1 MSQKRITET
10 MKIQV
15 KLFAIL
21 RKYAADESPAKQDL
35 ELAAGSTIRKA
46 LEQLGVPEPEV
57 AFVFV
62 NSKRQ
67 KLDEPLS
74 DGDELGVFPPMAGG

>member
-1 MSQKRITET
+1 
-10 MKIQV
+10 MKVQV
-15 KLFAIL
+15 KLFAML
-21 RKYAADESPAKQDL
+21 RKYAPDASIHKYGL
-35 ELAAGSTIRKA
+35 ELAQGTTIRQV

-67 KLDEPLS
+67 KLDEPLT
-74 DGDELGVFPPMAGG
+74 DGDELGIFPPIAGG

>member
-1 MSQKRITET
+1 MARYGAVLMEV
-10 MKIQV
+10 QV
-15 KLFAIL
+15 KLFATL
-21 RKYAADESPAKQDL
+21 RKYAPAGSPAKQDL
-35 ELAAGSTIRKA
+35 ELADGSTIRQA
-46 LEQLGVPEPEV
+46 LEQLGVPEPQI

-67 KLDEPLS
+67 KLDQPLA

>member
-1 MSQKRITET
+1 MRI
-10 MKIQV
+10 KV

-21 RKYAADESPAKQDL
+21 RKYAPTGSTAKQDL
-35 ELAAGSTIRKA
+35 ELSDGSTIRQA
-46 LEQLGVPEPEV
+46 LEQLGVPEPKV

-67 KLDEPLS
+67 KLDQPLA
-74 DGDELGVFPPMAGG
+74 DGDELGVFPPIAGG

>member
-1 MSQKRITET
+1 

-21 RKYAADESPAKQDL
+21 RKHSPAGSPAKQDL
-35 ELAAGSTIRKA
+35 ELADGSTIRQA

-62 NSKRQ
+62 DSKQQ
-67 KLDEPLS
+67 KLDHPLA